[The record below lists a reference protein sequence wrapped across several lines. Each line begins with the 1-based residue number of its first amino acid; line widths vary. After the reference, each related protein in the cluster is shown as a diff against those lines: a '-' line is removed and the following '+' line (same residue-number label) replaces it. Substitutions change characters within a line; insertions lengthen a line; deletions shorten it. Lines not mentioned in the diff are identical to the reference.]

1 MRRIRRF
8 TRRFTDAAEERM
20 QLAEDG
26 EADSVVRAEKQRT
39 AREAA
44 SADGVV
50 SDSTN
55 VSILIERLMRGY
67 DKRLRPN
74 YKGRLM
80 RSYSITCFVGA
91 DF

>member
-1 MRRIRRF
+1 MNCIWRF
-8 TRRFTDAAEERM
+8 TRRFTDGAEERM

-26 EADSVVRAEKQRT
+26 EAARVVSTGKQRT

-44 SADGVV
+44 ASASSVV

-74 YKGRLM
+74 YKGIPTSDNASCL
-80 RSYSITCFVGA
+80 IG
-91 DF
+91 

>member
-1 MRRIRRF
+1 MRCIRRF
-8 TRRFTDAAEERM
+8 TRRFKDVADERM

-26 EADSVVRAEKQRT
+26 EADSVISAEKQRT

-44 SADGVV
+44 SAASVV

-55 VSILIERLMRGY
+55 VSILIESLMSGY

-74 YKGRLM
+74 YKGRLNACVIPLFA
-80 RSYSITCFVGA
+80 S
-91 DF
+91 